1 MDSGAVPIIK
11 PPGITSQ
18 RVVSLFRRLT
28 GVQKAGHTGTL
39 DPAAVGV
46 VVVCFGTATRL
57 VEFTDIYPKR
67 YRAELTF
74 GWSTDT
80 QDSTGSTKAVTPQFE
95 LDPARVDE
103 VLEEFVGQIEQVPP
117 MMSALKQSGVRLY
130 KLARQGVSVERQPRT
145 VTVYSLKRFS
155 PTSGRSGQESC
166 DRITFGSRVMLDV
179 ECSSGTYVR
188 TLCED
193 IGARLGVQAHMSYL
207 VRLAAS
213 GFTLEDSV
221 ALEELADLPAWGEGA
236 RLCRSGMRPMSVGGP
251 PFPPEHLVRDLPRI
265 HCRPDEDRLIANGVV
280 PHRLSES
287 VVEQTVESSVE
298 QVSEPAAK
306 RVSKSVV
313 ERAGAS
319 SASGRVAIYMS
330 SGQLAAVGRVV
341 GRAGRSVIQLEKVVA
356 SQSGT

>member
-18 RVVSLFRRLT
+18 RVVSLFRKLT

-46 VVVCFGTATRL
+46 VVVCFGAATRL
-57 VEFTDIYPKR
+57 VEFTDSYPKR
-67 YRAELTF
+67 YRAEMTF

-80 QDSTGSTKAVTPQFE
+80 QDSTGSTQAVTPQFK

-103 VLEEFVGQIEQVPP
+103 VLEEFVGQTKQVPP
-117 MMSALKQSGVRLY
+117 MMSALKQSGVPLY
-130 KLARQGVSVERQPRT
+130 KLARRGVTVEREPRT
-145 VTVYSLKRFS
+145 VTIYSLKRFS
-155 PTSGRSGQESC
+155 PIPGRSGQESC
-166 DRITFGSRVMLDV
+166 NRIEFGSRVMLDV
-179 ECSSGTYVR
+179 QCSSGTYVR

-213 GFTLEDSV
+213 GFAIEDSV
-221 ALEELADLPAWGEGA
+221 ALEELAYLPPWGKGTH
-236 RLCRSGMRPMSVGGP
+236 LHRSGLRPRPAGGP
-251 PFPPEHLVRDLPRI
+251 PFPPEYLVRDLPKI

-280 PHRLSES
+280 PHRLSGS
-287 VVEQTVESSVE
+287 VVEQVTESVTGQPAESS
-298 QVSEPAAK
+298 S
-306 RVSKSVV
+306 
-313 ERAGAS
+313 
-319 SASGRVAIYMS
+319 SGRVAIYKS

-341 GRAGRSVIQLEKVVA
+341 GRSGRSVVMLEKVVA
-356 SQSGT
+356 SQPGT